1 MYLILREF
9 YPDHALYQN
18 NVLFWLHS
26 YGIETL
32 ARKTEIEF
40 DMSIALERNFVI
52 KSIRMP
58 RDVTDK
64 RQFSHEAYLY
74 EANGEALYL
83 KTANAYKV
91 GEKIISWL

>member
-1 MYLILREF
+1 MMADLNFVDSVKAEQLEEG
-9 YPDHALYQN
+9 
-18 NVLFWLHS
+18 V
-26 YGIETL
+26 YGIETPV
-32 ARKTEIEF
+32 RKPEVEF
-40 DMSIALERNFVI
+40 DMSIALEQNFVI

-64 RQFSHEAYLY
+64 REFSHEAYLY

-83 KTANAYKV
+83 KTATACQV

>member
-1 MYLILREF
+1 MMADLKFIDSVKTEHLKKGVY
-9 YPDHALYQN
+9 N
-18 NVLFWLHS
+18 
-26 YGIETL
+26 IETL
-32 ARKTEIEF
+32 VRKTEVEF
-40 DMSIALERNFVI
+40 DMSIALEQNFVI

-64 RQFSHEAYLY
+64 REFSHEAYLY

-91 GEKIISWL
+91 GNSIISWL

>member
-1 MYLILREF
+1 MMADLNFIDSVKTEHLKKGVY
-9 YPDHALYQN
+9 
-18 NVLFWLHS
+18 S
-26 YGIETL
+26 IETL
-32 ARKTEIEF
+32 VRKSEVQF

-58 RDVTDK
+58 RDVTEK
-64 RQFSHEAYLY
+64 REFSHEAYLY
-74 EANGEALYL
+74 EANGETLCL